1 MEKMMNNDLLKNCF
15 YSFNPNGDIDY
26 EGYNPKLKPKSIEGG
41 EVIAHHIEN
50 FKGASSNYDVMKTY
64 EDSAF
69 ISIITESEYGSDT
82 IFFSEKTT
90 KYLTLGK
97 PFILYSS
104 PHSIKKLHELGF
116 KTFDKWWDESYD
128 EEEDINK
135 RTDKIINIVKE
146 ISAYSLDKLISI
158 RKDMQ
163 EILKHNHQTIKKLEQ
178 THSQY
183 FDYKLI

>member
-1 MEKMMNNDLLKNCF
+1 
-15 YSFNPNGDIDY
+15 
-26 EGYNPKLKPKSIEGG
+26 
-41 EVIAHHIEN
+41 
-50 FKGASSNYDVMKTY
+50 MKTY